1 MDKVAFFVFDCC
13 AEFLVACF
21 VYRLTFW
28 LVAGVTLC
36 LHASLVRCGVDDL
49 TLLVGPLATLLLIDS
64 VIHSCIHSLIMSAA
78 LLTTTI
84 VSMHTTQEKKQ
95 NNLRKKHKGA
105 TWTLV

>member
-21 VYRLTFW
+21 VYRLTFY
-28 LVAGVTLC
+28 LIAGVALC
-36 LHASLVRCGVDDL
+36 LHTSLVRCGVDDL

-78 LLTTTI
+78 LLTTAMVT
-84 VSMHTTQEKKQ
+84 MHARQEEKQ
-95 NNLRKKHKGA
+95 NNLRKKNKRGI
-105 TWTLV
+105 L

>member
-1 MDKVAFFVFDCC
+1 MNKVTFFVFDCC

-28 LVAGVTLC
+28 LVAGVALC

-64 VIHSCIHSLIMSAA
+64 VIHSCIHSLIMGAA
-78 LLTTTI
+78 LLPTAI
-84 VSMHTTQEKKQ
+84 VAVHLKQ
-95 NNLRKKHKGA
+95 
-105 TWTLV
+105 

>member
-1 MDKVAFFVFDCC
+1 MNKVAFFVFDCY

-21 VYRLTFW
+21 VYRLAFW
-28 LVAGVTLC
+28 LIAGMALC
-36 LHASLVRCGVDDL
+36 LHAFLIRCGVDDL
-49 TLLVGPLATLLLIDS
+49 TLLVGPFATLLIIDS
-64 VIHSCIHSLIMSAA
+64 VIHSCNHSLIMSAA

-95 NNLRKKHKGA
+95 NKLRKKHKGA